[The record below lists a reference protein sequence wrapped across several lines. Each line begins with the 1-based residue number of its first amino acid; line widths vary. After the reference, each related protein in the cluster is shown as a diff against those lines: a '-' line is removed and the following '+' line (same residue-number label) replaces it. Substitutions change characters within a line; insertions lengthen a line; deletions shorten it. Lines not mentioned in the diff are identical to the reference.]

1 LIKVTMVKIYESRA
15 EEEEDSDNEGEAVGT
30 LGTNDVA
37 GIVTDH
43 QQEKKKKYKKDMNT
57 KAKELKRVYLDCD
70 VFTKRNKLYFPLL
83 ILIQLLQS
91 MVFNGVLDV
100 PFLMMILLIGAL
112 YAFRKSY
119 FLLF

>member
-1 LIKVTMVKIYESRA
+1 MT
-15 EEEEDSDNEGEAVGT
+15 
-30 LGTNDVA
+30 
-37 GIVTDH
+37 
-43 QQEKKKKYKKDMNT
+43 T
-57 KAKELKRVYLDCD
+57 KGKELKRVYLDSD
-70 VFTKRNKLYFPLL
+70 AFTKRDKIYFPLL

-100 PFLMMILLIGAL
+100 PFLMLILMIGAM